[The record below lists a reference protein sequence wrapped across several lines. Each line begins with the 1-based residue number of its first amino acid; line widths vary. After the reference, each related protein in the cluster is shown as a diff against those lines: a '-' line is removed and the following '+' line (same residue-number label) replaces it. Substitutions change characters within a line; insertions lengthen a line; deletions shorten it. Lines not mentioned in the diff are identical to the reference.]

1 MWALPFAFN
10 HPRSGK
16 ASIDCV
22 SFTTLAPTDYDSL
35 EKPNVVG
42 VLRPTVGQTPGRAPI
57 RKPGIDSASVWHFE
71 PILVDFEPL
80 DFRIKR
86 SCRQP

>member
-22 SFTTLAPTDYDSL
+22 SFTTLAPNDYDSL
-35 EKPNVVG
+35 EKRNVVG
-42 VLRPTVGQTPGRAPI
+42 VLRPTVGQTPGRTLI
-57 RKPGIDSASVWHFE
+57 RKLGIDSASVWHFE
-71 PILVDFEPL
+71 PILVDSKTL
-80 DFRIKR
+80 DFGIERRIGDA
-86 SCRQP
+86 